1 MSMRR
6 MLSKNVLSESENLV
20 KNKNTNDDII
30 NKQLKT

>member
-1 MSMRR
+1 
-6 MLSKNVLSESENLV
+6 MLSKNVLNESENLV